1 MKYLKRLKISLMTL
15 KIMHRGMERNLF
27 VLLLLLAFPLF
38 SVADFKAEESFEKA
52 NGLYANAKYK
62 EAAASYQQVLDSG
75 YVLAEVY
82 FNLGNAFYK
91 LGEIPQAIWNYER
104 AYKLSPGDEDIQIN
118 IQLANLKIKDKIE
131 AVPEFFLA
139 KWWRSFILFS
149 SVQTLSLLSVW
160 GFLLGFA
167 LLIVYLLSA
176 SVSVKK
182 PAFYAGVAVLVLA
195 LVLIFMAGQQV
206 SYLESSSKAIVFAG
220 TVNVKSGPKDSFKT
234 LFVIHEGIKVGLKE
248 QTGGW
253 VKVELPN
260 GSIGWIE
267 AKDLKE
273 I

>member
-1 MKYLKRLKISLMTL
+1 MTL

-27 VLLLLLAFPLF
+27 ALLFLMAFPLF
-38 SVADFKAEESFEKA
+38 SMGDVKAEVSFEKA
-52 NGLYANAKYK
+52 NALYAKARYK

-75 YVLAEVY
+75 YVSAEVY

-104 AYKLSPGDEDIQIN
+104 AYKLSPGDEDIQVN

-149 SVQTLSLLSVW
+149 SAQTLSVLAVA
-160 GFLLGFA
+160 GVLLGFA
-167 LLIVYLLSA
+167 LLIVYLLSV
-176 SVSVKK
+176 SVFVKK
-182 PAFYAGVAVLVLA
+182 PAFYSGIAVLILA
-195 LVLIFMAGQQV
+195 LLTIFIAGQQV
-206 SYLESSSKAIVFAG
+206 SYLNSSNKGIVFAG
-220 TVNVKSGPKDSFKT
+220 TVHVKSGPKESFKT
-234 LFVIHEGIKVGLKE
+234 LFVIHEGIKLGLKE
-248 QTGGW
+248 QTEGW

-267 AKDLKE
+267 AKNLKE